1 MFARL
6 RKLQFFK
13 AVESCTGGSGVK
25 GLMQIFEIQSSR
37 QLTCLVAGDRFDIT
51 PAKINCHQLELY
63 RGWGLE
69 GGGGG
74 GGRQ

>member
-25 GLMQIFEIQSSR
+25 GLKYGKKNKQQYRNSMALSLECGSLYTI
-37 QLTCLVAGDRFDIT
+37 
-51 PAKINCHQLELY
+51 INRIINNT
-63 RGWGLE
+63 RGKHCSIHVVFI
-69 GGGGG
+69 
-74 GGRQ
+74 